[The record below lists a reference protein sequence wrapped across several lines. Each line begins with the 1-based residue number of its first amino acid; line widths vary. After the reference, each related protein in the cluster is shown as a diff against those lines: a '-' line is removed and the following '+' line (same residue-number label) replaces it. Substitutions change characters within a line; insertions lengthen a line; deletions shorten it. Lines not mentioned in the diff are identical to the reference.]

1 MITKEYLAFICDVI
15 HTCVV
20 ATVDENGHPVTCAV
34 DMMDYDDHG
43 LYFLTA
49 KGKSFYER
57 LIRQGYLSLTAIKG
71 EDTMSSTAV
80 SIRGKVKELGYE
92 KAIELI
98 EKNSYMNEIYPN
110 EESKKALS
118 AFLIYEGNGEWF
130 DLSKKPI
137 ERDSF
142 VLGDIQVKEDGY
154 YIADTCIG
162 CGSCMIV
169 CPQECI
175 DASSV
180 PHMIY
185 QENCLRC
192 GNCLSVCPVQ
202 AVVRR

>member
-1 MITKEYLAFICDVI
+1 
-15 HTCVV
+15 
-20 ATVDENGHPVTCAV
+20 
-34 DMMDYDDHG
+34 
-43 LYFLTA
+43 
-49 KGKSFYER
+49 
-57 LIRQGYLSLTAIKG
+57 
-71 EDTMSSTAV
+71 MSSTAV

-154 YIADTCIG
+154 YITDTCIG
-162 CGSCMIV
+162 CGNCMIV

-175 DASSV
+175 DASSL